1 MGFLSHCKKPN
12 LSKIAA
18 VTTLFA
24 SNLTLVDLD
33 FGVSVQF
40 SVSFRRYLNF

>member
-1 MGFLSHCKKPN
+1 MGLLSHCKKPN

-18 VTTLFA
+18 VAMLFA

-33 FGVSVQF
+33 IGVFVQF